1 MLKELTGTKE
11 TLEERIKELHEA
23 NIILKKN
30 NGYLEEKNSD
40 LNQKNHVN
48 IKKTKFFF

>member
-11 TLEERIKELHEA
+11 TLEERNKELHEA
-23 NIILKKN
+23 NKILKKN
-30 NGYLEEKNSD
+30 VEYLEEKNAD

-48 IKKTKFFF
+48 IKKN